1 MQITP
6 TTYTHTRGLLGS
18 ELTPA
23 CPAPALSPH
32 PTALASPLVSFP
44 MVLWGCGL
52 PCSESINLTLWVQVY
67 VWGLRPPGLCECWGW
82 WKWGQAP
89 FSPKA

>member
-1 MQITP
+1 
-6 TTYTHTRGLLGS
+6 
-18 ELTPA
+18 
-23 CPAPALSPH
+23 
-32 PTALASPLVSFP
+32 

-82 WKWGQAP
+82 RKWGQAP
-89 FSPKA
+89 FSPEAWDTASGVWFSHRKLPTVDGALIFDPQTQQFHMFLINI